1 MLVSHT
7 HGSVEV
13 FGNKFHIMCNG
24 NYKLSLGGQ
33 CIDNSG
39 QKSYA
44 VSVLT
49 SGRLIKN
56 KYIRVGRYCA
66 AIVTNFLYE
75 YERLYGFSLI
85 YGLSPVNLTAFFNL
99 LFTVSSSTL
108 KYLGV
113 YEI

>member
-1 MLVSHT
+1 MLVCHT

-56 KYIRVGRYCA
+56 EYIRVGRYCRG
-66 AIVTNFLYE
+66 Y
-75 YERLYGFSLI
+75 RHK
-85 YGLSPVNLTAFFNL
+85 LSV
-99 LFTVSSSTL
+99 
-108 KYLGV
+108 
-113 YEI
+113 